1 MPKRRANHEGTIYKR
16 QDGRWVASV
25 TLPGG
30 KRKSFYGQTRQEVAQ
45 KLTVGLK
52 ARLDGMPLPSEQLK
66 VGRFLEE
73 WLQTTQPSVRPT
85 TWLRYK
91 QLICLH
97 AIPALGTLQLTR
109 LEPRQVQKLYA
120 DLLAQGQA
128 PASVRQLHAVLRRAF
143 NQAVKW
149 GTVARNVIA
158 LATPPRVARHEIQ
171 PLTAAQARALLE
183 AARGERLEALYVMA
197 LSSGMRLGELLGLR
211 WSDVDLDGNMVQVR
225 QILVRMPS
233 GLRFGEPKTKRS
245 RRRIALST
253 GARDSLRQHR
263 ARQATERLRLGPVWE
278 DYDLVF
284 ANEIGKPLD
293 AGNFVRRDFWRVLNK
308 AGLPRCRFHD
318 LRHTCATLLLQQGVH
333 PKVVSELL
341 GHGSIGL
348 TLDTYSHII
357 PDMQQHAATTIDG
370 LLKGQG

>member
-1 MPKRRANHEGTIYKR
+1 
-16 QDGRWVASV
+16 
-25 TLPGG
+25 
-30 KRKSFYGQTRQEVAQ
+30 
-45 KLTVGLK
+45 
-52 ARLDGMPLPSEQLK
+52 
-66 VGRFLEE
+66 
-73 WLQTTQPSVRPT
+73 
-85 TWLRYK
+85 
-91 QLICLH
+91 
-97 AIPALGTLQLTR
+97 LQLAR

-143 NQAVKW
+143 SQAVKW
-149 GTVARNVIA
+149 DTVARNVVA

-171 PLTAAQARALLE
+171 PLTAAQARTLLE
-183 AARGERLEALYVMA
+183 AARGGRLEALYVMA

-211 WSDVDLDGNMVQVR
+211 WSDVDLDGGIVQVR

-245 RRRIALST
+245 RRRISLST
-253 GARDSLRQHR
+253 GVRDSLRQHR

-293 AGNFVRRDFWRVLNK
+293 AGNFLRRDFWRALNK